1 MQKSYFG
8 IKKNKFSK
16 NFLNIYKKCNFKYR
30 ELKNH
35 EEQELIKFII
45 NKITMDKRKTGSK
58 TRKIVWQNG
67 WNENYKLF
75 LKNPKKLNAL
85 LPQYNN
91 DNIYLRF
98 FLENL

>member
-1 MQKSYFG
+1 
-8 IKKNKFSK
+8 
-16 NFLNIYKKCNFKYR
+16 
-30 ELKNH
+30 
-35 EEQELIKFII
+35 
-45 NKITMDKRKTGSK
+45 MDKRKTGSK

-85 LPQYNN
+85 LPS
-91 DNIYLRF
+91 IIMIIFILI